1 MAFWK
6 QKGTGMNEIQSAWG
20 WNCSH
25 FVYYHHYQRRDYD
38 CVTSFCFYA
47 IIFTSRM
54 PWIETL
60 VNQVD
65 ITFLL
70 DRKDT
75 RVLDFLNKVPLL
87 AVVIK
92 FRQTKI
98 IEKKGKMR
106 ETRKRGYSEG
116 RYPSTLSPWN
126 FITSYLSHYSSAAG
140 YEFSKLIFYATSL
153 PAISLFAS

>member
-1 MAFWK
+1 
-6 QKGTGMNEIQSAWG
+6 
-20 WNCSH
+20 
-25 FVYYHHYQRRDYD
+25 
-38 CVTSFCFYA
+38 
-47 IIFTSRM
+47 M

-116 RYPSTLSPWN
+116 RYPSTLSAGN
-126 FITSYLSHYSSAAG
+126 FIAARLSHYSSSTD
-140 YEFSKLIFYATSL
+140 YEFSIPILHSMTLPGISVSFSHSL
-153 PAISLFAS
+153 SLVP